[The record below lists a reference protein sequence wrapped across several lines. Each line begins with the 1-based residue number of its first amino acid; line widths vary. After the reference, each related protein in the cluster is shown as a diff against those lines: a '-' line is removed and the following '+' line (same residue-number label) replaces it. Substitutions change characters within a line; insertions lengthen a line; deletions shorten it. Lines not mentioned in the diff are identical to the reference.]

1 MPMPLFLPLLR
12 YNPSFCA
19 AIAEDFEEKRPED
32 VVHYASNFPTPTLR
46 ERLSM
51 PAVAVA
57 VFSQSVS
64 CFILG
69 QLKVYMS
76 AMFENQS
83 KSNSTPKPNA
93 YPSNFRTPTPKERL
107 SMSAVAIA
115 VSSV

>member
-46 ERLSM
+46 ERLSV

-57 VFSQSVS
+57 VFSVSAS
-64 CFILG
+64 CFILD

-76 AMFENQS
+76 AKFENQS
-83 KSNSTPKPNA
+83 KKSKRNSTPKSSTSLPI
-93 YPSNFRTPTPKERL
+93 SERRRRKN
-107 SMSAVAIA
+107 
-115 VSSV
+115 